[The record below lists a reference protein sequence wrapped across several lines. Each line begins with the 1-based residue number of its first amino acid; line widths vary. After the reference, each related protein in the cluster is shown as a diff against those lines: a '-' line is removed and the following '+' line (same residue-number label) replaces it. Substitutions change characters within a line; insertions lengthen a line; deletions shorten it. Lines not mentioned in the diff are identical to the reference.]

1 MGAVV
6 ADASAA
12 DKTSAALQGP
22 SEPSAARLDAVTGM
36 ATFDWPAIAQVAGTP
51 GPNQAMA
58 KLLLAA
64 RAEGANSRWPF

>member
-1 MGAVV
+1 MGAVQ

-12 DKTSAALQGP
+12 DETNAVLQG
-22 SEPSAARLDAVTGM
+22 STKPSAVRWDVETGT
-36 ATFDWPAIAQVAGTP
+36 ATFDWPAIEQVAGTP

>member
-1 MGAVV
+1 V
-6 ADASAA
+6 ADASAT
-12 DKTSAALQGP
+12 DETSAVLQGT
-22 SEPSAARLDAVTGM
+22 SEPSAVRWDGETGT

-64 RAEGANSRWPF
+64 LAEGTNSRWPF